1 LIHVAA
7 FAAASLFCA
16 ARSKDCAAFFF
27 SARFFM
33 FQQLEAF
40 VRETGKVTLTMKM
53 AGDQMSVV
61 VVPCGDSKE
70 ATLRQPLVLT
80 ATPAELDEGF
90 AQALQT
96 FESAHRSLAEQVS
109 ATTEILQAAE
119 KSQAGKAQKALSKGS
134 KPALPAPVSSD
145 DSDSDSDSD
154 DTGDEAGARSS
165 NAASQPTEPAANAD
179 GKSDLFSLLG

>member
-1 LIHVAA
+1 
-7 FAAASLFCA
+7 
-16 ARSKDCAAFFF
+16 
-27 SARFFM
+27 M

-61 VVPCGDSKE
+61 MVPCGDSKE
-70 ATLRQPLVLT
+70 AALRQPLVLT

-90 AQALQT
+90 VQALQT
-96 FESAHRSLAEQVS
+96 FEGAHRSLAEQVS

-134 KPALPAPVSSD
+134 KPALATPASNDDGGDSELDDADEQVSGHGSH
-145 DSDSDSDSD
+145 
-154 DTGDEAGARSS
+154 AVQ
-165 NAASQPTEPAANAD
+165 AATETAAPAD

>member
-1 LIHVAA
+1 
-7 FAAASLFCA
+7 
-16 ARSKDCAAFFF
+16 
-27 SARFFM
+27 M

-70 ATLRQPLVLT
+70 AVLRQPLVLT

-96 FESAHRSLAEQVS
+96 FEGAHRSLAEQVS

-119 KSQAGKAQKALSKGS
+119 KSQVGKAQKALSTGS
-134 KPALPAPVSSD
+134 KPALPAPATQTD
-145 DSDSDSDSD
+145 NDA
-154 DTGDEAGARSS
+154 DEAAEADD
-165 NAASQPTEPAANAD
+165 AAGEETGRAAKAADAGVSAQAVDD
-179 GKSDLFSLLG
+179 GKTDLFNLL

>member
-1 LIHVAA
+1 
-7 FAAASLFCA
+7 
-16 ARSKDCAAFFF
+16 
-27 SARFFM
+27 M

-70 ATLRQPLVLT
+70 ATLRQPLMLT

-134 KPALPAPVSSD
+134 KPALSAPASSNDDSD
-145 DSDSDSDSD
+145 DSDDS
-154 DTGDEAGARSS
+154 GDEAQTSGSI
-165 NAASQPTEPAANAD
+165 AAQPATEPVANAD

>member
-1 LIHVAA
+1 
-7 FAAASLFCA
+7 
-16 ARSKDCAAFFF
+16 
-27 SARFFM
+27 M

-70 ATLRQPLVLT
+70 AALRQPLVLT

-90 AQALQT
+90 VQALQT
-96 FESAHRSLAEQVS
+96 FEGAHRSLAEQVS

-119 KSQAGKAQKALSKGS
+119 KSQVGKAQKALSKGS
-134 KPALPAPVSSD
+134 KPALPTPASNDED
-145 DSDSDSDSD
+145 DDGD
-154 DTGDEAGARSS
+154 DPDEQASAHGS
-165 NAASQPTEPAANAD
+165 NVAQSATEPAAPAD